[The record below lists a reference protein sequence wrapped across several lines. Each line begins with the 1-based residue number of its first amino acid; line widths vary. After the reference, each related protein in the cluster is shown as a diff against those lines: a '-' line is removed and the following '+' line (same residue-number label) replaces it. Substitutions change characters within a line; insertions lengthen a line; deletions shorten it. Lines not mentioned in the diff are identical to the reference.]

1 MNKNLIIEKQ
11 IQVRDILKE
20 NNIDMWMIFTRES
33 SINHDP
39 SLDIVVGTNVTWQSA
54 FCFPVND
61 LPTAIIGSL
70 EVPNMKMVG
79 TFENVIGY
87 LQSVREPLRE
97 YLQKINPDSIAINYS
112 VNSNLADGLTHGM
125 YLNLLKH
132 LEGTPFQKKIISSEN
147 VIAALRGRKSA
158 TELENM
164 KKAISITEKI
174 FDDVTSFV
182 KPGMTE
188 KEVAGFIKEKVKE
201 LGLEIAWDE
210 EHCPA
215 VFTGPESAGAHAGP
229 TDRKIQKGHLM
240 NIDFGVKFNGYCSD
254 MQRTWYFKKD
264 NEDLPPI
271 EVMRGFDIL
280 KKSIRLAKEAIKPG
294 VQGCEVDDIARNY
307 ITQNGYEEYKHGLG
321 HQLGRSAH
329 DGGAGLFPRW
339 ERYGNLP
346 FLSLEINQVFTIEPR
361 LYVDSHGIVTME
373 EEIVVTENG
382 CEWLTN
388 PQEELIVI
396 E

>member
-79 TFENVIGY
+79 TFQNVIGY

-132 LEGTPFQKKIISSEN
+132 LEGTPFQEKLISSEN
-147 VIAALRGRKSA
+147 IIAALRGRKSA

-201 LGLEIAWDE
+201 LGLEFAWDE

-346 FLSLEINQVFTIEPR
+346 YLSLEINQVFTIEPR